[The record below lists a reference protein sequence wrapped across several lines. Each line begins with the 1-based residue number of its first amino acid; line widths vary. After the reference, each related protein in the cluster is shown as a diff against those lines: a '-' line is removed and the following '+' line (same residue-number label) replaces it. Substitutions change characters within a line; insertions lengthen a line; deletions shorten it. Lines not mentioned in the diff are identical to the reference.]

1 MQSRTRMIRF
11 TPIISGMVLSLIPM
25 VSRAQIATTGSGGPF
40 EDLLKNILTFSNNV
54 LIPFIIGIGFLVFV
68 WGMFQYFIAG
78 GANDE
83 SREKGKK
90 LMINATIAF
99 VVIIIFFG
107 AINVLTNSTGL
118 QGQQIENVPEI
129 PVPGDR
135 VDTEASMTEEESRF
149 DESVEVE
156 VPVNE

>member
-1 MQSRTRMIRF
+1 MIRF
-11 TPIISGMVLSLIPM
+11 TSLLSAAALALFPL
-25 VSRAQIATTGSGGPF
+25 VSSAQIATAGTGGPF
-40 EDLLKNILTFSNNV
+40 QDLLTNILKFANTV

-90 LMINATIAF
+90 LMINATVAF

-107 AINVLTNSTGL
+107 AINLLTSSTGL
-118 QGQQIENVPEI
+118 EGQKIKNVPQVTL
-129 PVPGDR
+129 PK
-135 VDTEASMTEEESRF
+135 
-149 DESVEVE
+149 
-156 VPVNE
+156 